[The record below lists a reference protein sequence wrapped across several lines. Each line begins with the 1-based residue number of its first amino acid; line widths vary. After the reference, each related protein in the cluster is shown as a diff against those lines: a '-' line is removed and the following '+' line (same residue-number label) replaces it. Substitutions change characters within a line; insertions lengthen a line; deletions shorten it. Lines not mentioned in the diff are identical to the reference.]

1 VDVDTVLTRLEALI
15 RDARAVPMSASCVVH
30 RDDVLDLIEDARR
43 SLPNQLGDAQKVL
56 TQRDSVIAE
65 AREQAKTIIDA
76 AYVEQS
82 RLVSQDEVSR
92 QAAIEGERI
101 IHEAQLDADSKQ
113 QEVDDY
119 VDGKLANFE
128 VVLDKTLK
136 AVKRGREKIRG
147 AQPVDDLG
155 LTGEIPLPG
164 PEDGL
169 EELR

>member
-1 VDVDTVLTRLEALI
+1 MDVDTVLTRLEALV
-15 RDARAVPMSASCVVH
+15 RDARAVPMSASCMVH

-43 SLPNQLGDAQKVL
+43 SLPNQLGEAQKIL
-56 TQRDSVIAE
+56 TQRDGVIGE

-92 QAAIEGERI
+92 QAQIEGERI
-101 IHEAQLDADSKQ
+101 VHEAQLDAESKQ
-113 QEVDDY
+113 KDVDDY

-128 VVLDKTLK
+128 IVLEKTLR
-136 AVKRGREKIRG
+136 AVQRGRDKIRG

-155 LTGEIPLPG
+155 LTGEILLPG

-169 EELR
+169 DEVR